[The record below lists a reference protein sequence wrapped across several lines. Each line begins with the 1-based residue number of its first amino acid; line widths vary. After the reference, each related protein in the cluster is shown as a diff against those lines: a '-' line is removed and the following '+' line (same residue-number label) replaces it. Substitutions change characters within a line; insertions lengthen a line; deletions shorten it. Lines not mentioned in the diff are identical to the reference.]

1 MRAGDGACCC
11 RLLLLDTECVLDSEN
26 RQLDEVCFSSGPWFF
41 CFLGSE
47 ITVEMDGRT
56 SYRQTKSF
64 FLKQNICKKSIV
76 RSQRSQVFFPFAW
89 IPFPF
94 PNAA

>member
-76 RSQRSQVFFPFAW
+76 RSQKESGFFSFCVDS
-89 IPFPF
+89 IPLP
-94 PNAA
+94 